1 MALPRLR
8 TAVPAAA
15 LALLVSACTHAAASP
30 PSAATPP
37 PAATPPGASTPP
49 AAVTLDGTWTGSWAR
64 TAPVS
69 GGGQLTLVLH
79 QQGGALSGT
88 IDTTGGVCLA
98 KGTLTGTVNGPKVT
112 FHGVFPSATGD
123 FTGSVTGGTMTGTLS
138 ATCSEGTGTGTWQAV
153 RS

>member
-1 MALPRLR
+1 MTLRWLR
-8 TAVPAAA
+8 TAAMPAAA
-15 LALLVSACTHAAASP
+15 LALAVSACTHAATPSP
-30 PSAATPP
+30 
-37 PAATPPGASTPP
+37 TPPGAPAPGTTTP
-49 AAVTLDGTWTGSWAR
+49 AVVTLDGTWTGGWIR

-79 QQGGALSGT
+79 QQGSSLTGT

-98 KGTLTGTVNGPKVT
+98 KGTLTGSVAGQKVT

-138 ATCSEGTGTGTWQAV
+138 ATCGAGTGTGTWQAA
-153 RS
+153 RT